1 MATHNFFS
9 VSGKG
14 PNLVLLHG
22 WKHDRHTWDNLLPFL
37 EPNFTCWTIDLPG
50 FGTNP
55 RPNATWSIP
64 EYANWVKKVIVDNN
78 IKQPTL
84 VGHSFGGRVVIELN
98 KSVSD
103 IKQNVLYATPGLR
116 QPIPVFKSFAYSFYQ
131 GLKQKTSIIKHA
143 KVIDRVNFMHK
154 LRNKM
159 RSSDYKEAGE
169 LKDIFLA
176 TIHYNLTPGMED
188 ITKPTT
194 LLWGTEDNIVPIKI
208 ATEMQK
214 IIPNSNLVSL
224 AGLGHLA
231 HLENPRLFSGKLL
244 AILNNEHN

>member
-1 MATHNFFS
+1 MTTHNFFS

-22 WKHDRHTWDNLLPFL
+22 WKHDRHTWDSILPFL
-37 EPNFTCWTIDLPG
+37 EANYTCWVIDLPG

-55 RPNATWSIP
+55 RPKGTWSIP
-64 EYANWVKKVIVDNN
+64 EYANWVKKTLIENN
-78 IKQPTL
+78 IKNPVL
-84 VGHSFGGRVVIELN
+84 VGHSFGGRIVIELN
-98 KSVSD
+98 KIVPD
-103 IKQNVLYATPGLR
+103 IRQNILYATPGLR

-131 GLKQKTSIIKHA
+131 GLKKTNIIEHA
-143 KVIDRVNFMHK
+143 KVIDKVSFMHK
-154 LRNKM
+154 LRDKM

-176 TIHYNLTPGMED
+176 TIHYNLIPGMEG
-188 ITKPTT
+188 ISKPTT
-194 LLWGTEDNIVPIKI
+194 LVWGTEDNIVPIKI
-208 ATEMQK
+208 GKEMLK
-214 IIPNSNLVSL
+214 IIPNSNMVPLE
-224 AGLGHLA
+224 GLSHLA